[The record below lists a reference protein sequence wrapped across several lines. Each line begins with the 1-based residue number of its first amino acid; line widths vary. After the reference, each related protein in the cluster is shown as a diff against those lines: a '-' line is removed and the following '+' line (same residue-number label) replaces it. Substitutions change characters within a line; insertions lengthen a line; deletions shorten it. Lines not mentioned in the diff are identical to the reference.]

1 MPPSGRGERVQL
13 HSDHGALT
21 LLDES
26 YNANPASMRAAL
38 SLLAQTPCDTGGR
51 RLAVMGD
58 MLELGPQG
66 PMLHAGL
73 ADTIAGSGIDL
84 VYASGPLMKHLF
96 DALPPSLQ
104 GGWMADAEGMVALLL
119 PHLRDH
125 DIVMVKGSNG
135 SRMAKIIAA
144 LKARYRI

>member
-1 MPPSGRGERVQL
+1 
-13 HSDHGALT
+13 
-21 LLDES
+21 
-26 YNANPASMRAAL
+26 
-38 SLLAQTPCDTGGR
+38 
-51 RLAVMGD
+51 

-104 GGWMADAEGMVALLL
+104 GGWTADAGGMAALLL
-119 PHLRDH
+119 PQLRDH